1 MKYCYFEAATGLS
14 GDMILGA
21 LLDLGVSSA
30 LFKEK
35 MNELGLPVSIQIRET
50 KRTSLRGLKVDVQ
63 VTRKKA
69 EARKWTDVQ
78 TLLEGSPFSPQVK
91 KNALAIFKNLFKAE
105 AKVHGNKFNQTH
117 LHEIGADDAIIDIMG
132 CCFLAEVLDISD
144 FYSSPLNLGAGWVKS
159 SHGILPVPSPA
170 TAQLLRNIPVYSAWI
185 KEELVTPT
193 GAAIA
198 STLVKKFIPF
208 PEIAY
213 ERIGHG
219 AGSKDF
225 PKIANILRVFYGK
238 KEEFRAE
245 KKVYTIEANIDDSN
259 PQVLASF
266 FDKALKSGALDVYFT
281 PVLMKKNRLATKL
294 TVLAAADK
302 IDFLISTIFKET
314 SSIGVR
320 YYAVERRVLER
331 EIRKVKILGEEVRI
345 KISYL
350 EGEEVNVQPEFL
362 DCLRMAKKRERP
374 VKEITQLAL
383 MEYLKRIKSNG

>member
-1 MKYCYFEAATGLS
+1 MKFCYFDASTGLS

-30 LFKEK
+30 QFKEK
-35 MNELGLPVSIQIRET
+35 MNELELPVNIQIRET
-50 KRTSLRGLKVDVQ
+50 RRASLRGLKVDVL
-63 VTRKKA
+63 VERKKT
-69 EARKWTDVQ
+69 ETRKWTDIEAF
-78 TLLEGSPFSPQVK
+78 LKESPFSPSVK

-105 AKVHGNKFNQTH
+105 AKVHGNKFSKTH
-117 LHEIGADDAIIDIMG
+117 LHEIGADDAIIDILG
-132 CCFLAEVLDISD
+132 SCYLAEVLDISE
-144 FYSSPLNLGAGWVKS
+144 FYSSPLNLGAGWIKS
-159 SHGILPVPSPA
+159 SHGVLPVPPPA
-170 TAQLLRNIPVYSAWI
+170 TAELLKNVPVYSAWI

-193 GAAIA
+193 GAAIV

-208 PEIAY
+208 PEITY
-213 ERIGHG
+213 EKIGHG

-225 PKIANILRVFYGK
+225 PKIANILRIFYGK
-238 KEEFRAE
+238 KEEFKAE

-266 FDKALKSGALDVYFT
+266 LDKAMKSGALDVFFT

-314 SSIGVR
+314 SSIGIR
-320 YYAVERRVLER
+320 YYPVERRVLER
-331 EIRKVKILGEEVRI
+331 EIKQVKILGEEIRM
-345 KISYL
+345 KISYF
-350 EGEEVNVQPEFL
+350 EGKAVNIQPEFL
-362 DCLRMAKKRERP
+362 DCQRLAKKKERP

-383 MEYLKRIKSNG
+383 MEYLKKLK

>member
-1 MKYCYFEAATGLS
+1 
-14 GDMILGA
+14 
-21 LLDLGVSSA
+21 
-30 LFKEK
+30 
-35 MNELGLPVSIQIRET
+35 
-50 KRTSLRGLKVDVQ
+50 
-63 VTRKKA
+63 
-69 EARKWTDVQ
+69 
-78 TLLEGSPFSPQVK
+78 
-91 KNALAIFKNLFKAE
+91 
-105 AKVHGNKFNQTH
+105 
-117 LHEIGADDAIIDIMG
+117 
-132 CCFLAEVLDISD
+132 
-144 FYSSPLNLGAGWVKS
+144 
-159 SHGILPVPSPA
+159 
-170 TAQLLRNIPVYSAWI
+170 
-185 KEELVTPT
+185 VTPT

-208 PEIAY
+208 PEISY

-259 PQVLASF
+259 PQVLAGF

-302 IDFLISTIFKET
+302 IDFLINTIFKET

-331 EIRKVKILGEEVRI
+331 EIKKVKILGEEVRI

-362 DCLRMAKKRERP
+362 DCLKMAKKRERP

-383 MEYLKRIKSNG
+383 MEYFKRLKSNA